1 MNNRDKQ
8 NRSVKAL
15 LELYQELRSA
25 EHSRET
31 DFETLNKLDATIEAI
46 ESGDACPLPRTD
58 LVYFALSTGD
68 LIDRITGS
76 G

>member
-25 EHSRET
+25 EHSRDT
-31 DFETLNKLDATIEAI
+31 DFEVLNKLDDTIEAV
-46 ESGDACPLPRTD
+46 ERGDASPLPRTD
-58 LVYFALSTGD
+58 LVQLAEYVG
-68 LIDRITGS
+68 G
-76 G
+76 